1 MGSFVPDVHLTRD
14 AVLAAYTNK
23 EHPLGTR
30 GKTPDGRSYAYAK
43 SGEILDVGI
52 PLTVAAG
59 TGVANATGADL
70 IADTEDITS
79 TWTKVRCSSTETTAG
94 ASAGELAD
102 GYFVVELSTQSY
114 ASGQMV
120 RILTNSSG
128 SSGNT
133 DSALD
138 AFTTITFNPDDRLTK
153 GCDTDAA
160 ISLMMN
166 EYMNVIEQVGGS
178 TNIPIVGVPNFRVAS
193 GKYFWA
199 QTWGPCPVLTDGTV
213 VRGDVVK
220 CSTATDQGLQ
230 AITLLSSTGSS
241 DTALASTIP
250 LVSTV
255 KRPDIGW
262 VLGVAGA
269 DNDYT
274 LMYLTIR
281 P

>member
-1 MGSFVPDVHLTRD
+1 MGFSPEVHLTRD

-30 GKTPDGRSYAYAK
+30 GVTPDGRSYAYALN
-43 SGEILDVGI
+43 GAAALEIGV
-52 PLTVAAG
+52 PVTVAAG
-59 TGVANATGADL
+59 VGQANATGADL

-79 TWTKVRCSSTETTAG
+79 TWTKVKVSSTETTAG
-94 ASAGELAD
+94 ISAGQLAD
-102 GYFVVELSTQSY
+102 GYFVVELSTQSQ

-120 RILTNSSG
+120 RILTNTSG

-138 AFTTITFNPDDRLTK
+138 AFATITFNPDDRLTK

-160 ISLMMN
+160 ISLIMN
-166 EYMNVIEQVGGS
+166 EYYGVIAHVGGA
-178 TNIPIVGVPNFRVAS
+178 TAIPIVGVPNFRVAAS
-193 GKYFWA
+193 KYCWV
-199 QTWGPCPVLTDGTV
+199 QTWGPCPVLSNGTLVAGNVAISSTDADAGLQPL
-213 VRGDVVK
+213 GA
-220 CSTATDQGLQ
+220 STASTNSASLTD
-230 AITLLSSTGSS
+230 S
-241 DTALASTIP
+241 
-250 LVSTV
+250 V
-255 KRPDIGW
+255 RPSIGW

-274 LMYLTIR
+274 LMFLTIR